1 MRIRITMSGEMRRL
15 TIRISQSLRRELLRG
30 SREQRRSASD
40 LVRDALRRYV
50 AVQQFQSLR
59 AKTMPFAEAQG
70 YVTDANVFEC
80 VS

>member
-1 MRIRITMSGEMRRL
+1 MSGEMRRL
-15 TIRISQSLRRELLRG
+15 TIRISQSLRRELLRV